1 MAEDADLVVDSFNLK
16 ELDNV
21 VEDGEGDD
29 GQDVAQPRAHVQLL
43 ENIKRGVYV
52 DKKVSIMSNTN
63 EHIITRMLLLQ
74 LSVLFIGHVSAWY
87 L

>member
-29 GQDVAQPRAHVQLL
+29 GQDVAQSRAHVQLL
-43 ENIKRGVYV
+43 ENIKRRFYFDIKIKYYV
-52 DKKVSIMSNTN
+52 KFK
-63 EHIITRMLLLQ
+63 
-74 LSVLFIGHVSAWY
+74 
-87 L
+87 